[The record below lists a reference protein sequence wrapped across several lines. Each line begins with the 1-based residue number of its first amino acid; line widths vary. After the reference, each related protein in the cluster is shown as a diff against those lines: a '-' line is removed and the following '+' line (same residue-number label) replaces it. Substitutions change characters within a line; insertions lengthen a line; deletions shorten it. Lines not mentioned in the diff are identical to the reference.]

1 MEDDDREP
9 DATELEGEG
18 EDDDEPDELDDE
30 AIEHLTA
37 SESTHEE
44 DQP

>member
-1 MEDDDREP
+1 MEDDDWEP
-9 DATELEGEG
+9 DDPELED
-18 EDDDEPDELDDE
+18 EDDTEPDELDDE

-44 DQP
+44 DEP

>member
-1 MEDDDREP
+1 MEDDEWEP
-9 DATELEGEG
+9 DETEFEG

-30 AIEHLTA
+30 VIENLTA

-44 DQP
+44 DEP